1 MPVNAI
7 PLTSAM
13 EIVVRAGTDANGN
26 PILSTRTYRN
36 VKTTA
41 ADEDVLA
48 VGQALAGLQANPVDS
63 IRRVNEVVLEPAV

>member
-13 EIVVRAGTDANGN
+13 EIVVRAGTDAKGN
-26 PILSTRTYRN
+26 PILATRTYRS

-63 IRRVNEVVLEPAV
+63 IRRVNEVELEPAV